1 MFLVMS
7 VMLSG
12 RLQVMESRMKV
23 EIGNATLYL
32 GDCMD
37 ILPTL
42 PKVDAVITDPP
53 YGINEN
59 SKKVAS
65 RGKLASPKD
74 YGDFDWDKA
83 PPPDALI
90 ELIRTKGQ
98 HQAFFGGNYF
108 TLPPTS
114 CWLVWDKLNG
124 NNDFADCELAWT
136 NWPKAVRR
144 LQWRWNGMIRQG
156 NEERYHPTQKPLEV
170 MKWVIELCPKSETIL
185 DPFMGSGTTGV
196 AAIQLGRK
204 FIGIEREPK
213 YFDIACKRIE
223 QAVAQGQL
231 FEPEQPT
238 QTQEA
243 MF

>member
-1 MFLVMS
+1 
-7 VMLSG
+7 
-12 RLQVMESRMKV
+12 MKV

-37 ILPTL
+37 ILQTL
-42 PKVDAVITDPP
+42 NKVDAVITDPP
-53 YGINEN
+53 YGIGES

-65 RGKLASPKD
+65 RQRKSNGNSKALADQRD
-74 YGDFDWDKA
+74 YGEFFWDSK
-83 PPPDALI
+83 PPDGALI
-90 ELIRTKGQ
+90 DAIRNMATWS
-98 HQAFFGGNYF
+98 ALFGGNYF
-108 TLPPTS
+108 ELPPTS
-114 CWLVWDKLNG
+114 CWLIWDKLNG
-124 NNDFADCELAWT
+124 DNDFADCELAWT

-213 YFDIACKRIE
+213 YFDIAVKRIE

-231 FEPEQPT
+231 FEPEPMK